1 VAELEALL
9 YRKSRGELFDLPA
22 YREVLILYALAR
34 DLLDLD
40 VADAGSVDLLLPMS
54 DVGANDITAPASLRR
69 LGHDAFKDT
78 MRPDDSL
85 TNAPVDFVLAS
96 GDRDTSLSD
105 LLEEKS
111 RLRP

>member
-1 VAELEALL
+1 
-9 YRKSRGELFDLPA
+9 
-22 YREVLILYALAR
+22 
-34 DLLDLD
+34 
-40 VADAGSVDLLLPMS
+40 
-54 DVGANDITAPASLRR
+54 
-69 LGHDAFKDT
+69 